1 MEGSGRKFALL
12 ITMLNPRNELL
23 DGNTLAAHPA
33 PDTDEWYY
41 IEELWIFID
50 GLSHHRR
57 TVQYRYHRFTA
68 RLRTLNL
75 HVRTRS
81 IMPSI
86 AQGKRAIGGRRK
98 RLASSQQI
106 P

>member
-1 MEGSGRKFALL
+1 MEGSDRKFALL
-12 ITMLNPRNELL
+12 ITILNPRNELL
-23 DGNTLAAHPA
+23 DGNTLATHPA
-33 PDTDEWYY
+33 LDTDEWYS

-57 TVQYRYHRFTA
+57 TVEYRYYRFTA
-68 RLRTLNL
+68 RMRTLNL

-86 AQGKRAIGGRRK
+86 AQGKRATGGQKK
-98 RLASSQQI
+98 RLASSQ
-106 P
+106 